1 MGIKIVRYIPTI
13 LWLVAILV
21 ASFMP
26 SQHLSP
32 QLMLFPHQ
40 DKVIHFAMYFG
51 LAFLFLYDTK
61 KSQNLSNVFII
72 VSIVCI
78 TCLSGLVEYLQPILS
93 NRSKDGFD
101 LFANGTGAI
110 VAGSI
115 IKLFF
120 CKNYEHEIEV

>member
-1 MGIKIVRYIPTI
+1 MGIKFFRYIPTI
-13 LWLVAILV
+13 LWFAAILV

-61 KSQNLSNVFII
+61 KLKNLSNVFII
-72 VSIVCI
+72 VSVVCI
-78 TCLSGLVEYLQPILS
+78 VCLSGLIEYLQPILS
-93 NRSKDGFD
+93 NRSKDGMD
-101 LFANGTGAI
+101 LLANSTGAAM
-110 VAGSI
+110 AGVI
-115 IKLFF
+115 IKFIT
-120 CKNYEHEIEV
+120 NR

>member
-1 MGIKIVRYIPTI
+1 MGIKFLRYIPTI
-13 LWLVAILV
+13 LWFAAILV

-51 LAFLFLYDTK
+51 LAFLFLYDTR
-61 KSQNLSNVFII
+61 KSKELSSVFII
-72 VSIVCI
+72 VSVISI
-78 TCLSGLVEYLQPILS
+78 ACLSGLIEYLQPILS

-101 LFANGTGAI
+101 LFANGTGAVI
-110 VAGSI
+110 AGLA
-115 IKLFF
+115 IKLWF
-120 CKNYEHEIEV
+120 CKKG

>member
-1 MGIKIVRYIPTI
+1 
-13 LWLVAILV
+13 
-21 ASFMP
+21 
-26 SQHLSP
+26 
-32 QLMLFPHQ
+32 
-40 DKVIHFAMYFG
+40 MYFG